1 MQLDIHPA
9 QRVSVIPSPAPDVDI
24 LDAAVGLE
32 MRGLVDETTQERFGR
47 DVFEIA
53 RERVVVG
60 LSPNTEPSPWSTA
73 QYHGWQGWAERS
85 LPGLDRFARGFLFGA
100 GTLFVFLLLWFSDL
114 SQRITPAGGIVVAA
128 STYLASAGWSRLMS
142 VSAGEVVHYSR
153 VEADRQLIRYV
164 TRAAATLAV
173 LAGLMAVGYAVTGT
187 LEGTLGPGSVVV
199 ASIANLTL
207 FWLILAFAAAQRRP
221 WLILLF
227 AVGGLLGLTVAR
239 AVVEPSWGMHTQL
252 ALAGFNLAG
261 VLYMASRAVLAY
273 RPRHAF
279 LERSGAAPLPARRR
293 RYLAGLGIGYGFLI
307 LSDFIVLA
315 AVGYFAT
322 TSHGS
327 DIYLVL
333 KLVAIIPLVISLGV
347 MEVLEYRLGET
358 IRRHEE
364 RLASSDPGFT
374 TVIRRA
380 FYTSLLSFGAWH
392 TAAALIAATLVLPG
406 MPLRHFVA
414 ESALTADIIVP
425 GLLATLGTMFAL
437 AGMFCATLLSTMGDD
452 ETILKWLLAGL
463 ALSLVVGGSLYPAL
477 GIVGAATGF
486 AAGTGAFLVLGVRA
500 VVERM
505 IDHSLLSYRQAI
517 G

>member
-1 MQLDIHPA
+1 MHLDATKA
-9 QRVSVIPSPAPDVDI
+9 QPIASAPQRAPDVDI

-53 RERVVVG
+53 REKVVVG
-60 LSPNTEPSPWSTA
+60 LSPNTEPSPWATA
-73 QYHGWQGWAERS
+73 QYRGWHGWAERS

-100 GTLFVFLLLWFSDL
+100 GTVFVFLLLWFSDL

-142 VSAGEVVHYSR
+142 VSAGTVVHYSP

-164 TRAAATLAV
+164 TRAVATLGLLIGVVAIAYSVAGV
-173 LAGLMAVGYAVTGT
+173 LND
-187 LEGTLGPGSVVV
+187 TLGPGWVVM
-199 ASIANLTL
+199 ASIGNLTL

-221 WLILLF
+221 WLILAF
-227 AVGGLLGLTVAR
+227 AVGGLVGLVVGR
-239 AVVEPSWGMHTQL
+239 AVLDPSQGMHTQM
-252 ALAGFNLAG
+252 ALAGFNLVA
-261 VLYMASRAVLAY
+261 VIYMITGATLAY
-273 RPRHAF
+273 HPRYAF
-279 LERSGAAPLPARRR
+279 PAGSGQTPLSARRR
-293 RYLAGLGIGYGFLI
+293 RFLGGLGIGYGFLI

-315 AVGYFAT
+315 AVGYFGN

-333 KLVAIIPLVISLGV
+333 KLVAIIPLIVSLGV
-347 MEVLEYRLGET
+347 MEVLEYRLDER

-364 RLASSDPGFT
+364 HLSSTDPGFT
-374 TVIRRA
+374 AGIRRA
-380 FYTSLLSFGAWH
+380 FYASLSAFGTGH
-392 TAAALIAATLVLPG
+392 LAAAVVGATLLLPG

-414 ESALTADIIVP
+414 EAAITADIIVP
-425 GLLATLGTMFAL
+425 GLLATFGIMFAL
-437 AGMFCATLLSTMGDD
+437 AGMFCATLLSAMGDD
-452 ETILKWLLAGL
+452 ETILKWLLVGL
-463 ALSLVVGGSLYPAL
+463 ALSLAVGAGLYPAL

-486 AAGTGAFLVLGVRA
+486 AAGTGAFLVLGARA
-500 VVERM
+500 VVRRM
-505 IDHSLLSYRQAI
+505 SAYALLSYRQEI